1 MNFITGKI
9 KGKNSLNQIGKDYF
23 NNEKKNE
30 DNDII
35 NQVILNNPDI
45 LKDFKKKQSKTPNK
59 KINPLISIANSDNF
73 RRKIYE
79 REYIGNSRKN
89 SKNKFLTGN
98 QKNIKPT
105 VLLILDGNVLNTPSR
120 WSRFESGAPH
130 DDYYIRWRACS

>member
-1 MNFITGKI
+1 MNIITGKI

-59 KINPLISIANSDNF
+59 KNPLISIANSDNF
-73 RRKIYE
+73 RRKNYE